1 MLLLKNGEVKQVNAS
16 NEKSGS
22 SYYRMYGKMK
32 NWNLKSVSSF
42 DLLSNLSGREAHVL
56 DVGCGIGYLSRLFL
70 HYIGVDL
77 DIEGLRI
84 AKTLFPARDYVC
96 ASATHLPFRDNSFDT
111 CISYD
116 CIEHVED
123 IGRFLTEMARVSGK
137 ILVGCV
143 DFQSWYQLFT
153 RTIRHD
159 RTHVFSPSREGL
171 KKVVGTVLK
180 IRKVYPTCG
189 IFYFPRKLNRFF
201 AKFFPDY
208 TVLECGRY

>member
-1 MLLLKNGEVKQVNAS
+1 MKRLKMSK
-16 NEKSGS
+16 EKSGS

-32 NWNLKSVSSF
+32 NWNLQSVSSF
-42 DLLSNLSGREAHVL
+42 DLLSSLSGGNAYVL

-70 HYIGVDL
+70 HYTGVDL

-84 AKTLFPARDYVC
+84 AKTLFPTRDYVC

-111 CISYD
+111 CIGYD
-116 CIEHVED
+116 CIEHVD
-123 IGRFLTEMARVSGK
+123 DTGRFLTEIARVSSK
-137 ILVGCV
+137 VLVGCV
-143 DFQSWYQLFT
+143 DFQSWYQVFT
-153 RTIRHD
+153 RTIRND
-159 RTHVFSPSREGL
+159 RSHVFSPSREGL
-171 KKVVGTVLK
+171 TMIVGTCLK
-180 IRKVYPTCG
+180 IRNVYPTCG